1 MIFRGLGI
9 GWIGYI
15 IAIYAVTDIVIS
27 FVTRAYLNSHP
38 GHAAIVIFVGQFV
51 SRVSIL
57 TRDININSVRPSVRD
72 APVSEENGLTYRH
85 RLFTIR

>member
-57 TRDININSVRPSVRD
+57 TRDINIAILSVCPSVRPSVTLRYQKKT
-72 APVSEENGLTYRH
+72 A
-85 RLFTIR
+85 